1 MNNGG
6 REEELLSL
14 KFKRI
19 EFHLLFFILQQPNR
33 LISPD
38 TLLKRRKGNSF
49 EMATLL
55 CSLLI
60 GNKFSAY
67 VVSGYATREV
77 TLNDQ
82 RRVDCPFIPND
93 EKVLFSVIF
102 LFLDQI
108 FFK

>member
-1 MNNGG
+1 MNKNSLIFLNS
-6 REEELLSL
+6 REQWW
-14 KFKRI
+14 KRKDSFFLMDRI
-19 EFHLLFFILQQPNR
+19 SNIFLLFLQQPNR

-60 GNKFSAY
+60 GTGFSAC

-82 RRVDCPFIPND
+82 RRVDCPFILND
-93 EKVLFSVIF
+93 EKV
-102 LFLDQI
+102 
-108 FFK
+108 

>member
-1 MNNGG
+1 MD
-6 REEELLSL
+6 
-14 KFKRI
+14 RI
-19 EFHLLFFILQQPNR
+19 SFYFFILQQPIR

-60 GNKFSAY
+60 GTGYSAC

-82 RRVDCPFIPND
+82 RRVDCPFVPND
-93 EKVLFSVIF
+93 EKVNIF
-102 LFLDQI
+102 KNY
-108 FFK
+108 FF